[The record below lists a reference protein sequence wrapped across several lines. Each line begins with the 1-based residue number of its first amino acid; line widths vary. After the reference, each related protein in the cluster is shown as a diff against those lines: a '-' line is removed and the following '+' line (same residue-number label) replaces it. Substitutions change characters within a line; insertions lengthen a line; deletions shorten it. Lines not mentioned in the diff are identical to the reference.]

1 MELLL
6 DASIGIPL
14 ILIISPD
21 APHIS
26 GDHVEMNDLKHENL
40 KTFLSNYPQVIL
52 VDPLPDFQS
61 LALSGYLPMGFFNST
76 QPSVGHLNRQ
86 GHEILGKLLAQTIEA
101 VVK

>member
-1 MELLL
+1 MDLLL
-6 DASIGIPL
+6 EAVNGVTL

-21 APHIS
+21 APYIS

-40 KTFLSNYPQVIL
+40 KVFLSNYPQITL
-52 VDPLPDFQS
+52 VDPLPEFQN

-76 QPSVGHLNRQ
+76 QPGVGHLNRQ
-86 GHEILGKLLAQTIEA
+86 GHEILGKLLAQAIEA